1 MECLGLHQGDAQSA
15 WLDARG
21 WQDELFL
28 YREGEAAV
36 LSGVGGRVLSTG
48 RGLSA
53 ELALRSCR

>member
-1 MECLGLHQGDAQSA
+1 MECLGLHQGGAQSA

-28 YREGEAAV
+28 YREGEADE

-48 RGLSA
+48 RVLSA
-53 ELALRSCR
+53 GLALRCRR